1 MSVQRDLSE
10 AAPLLGLGGL
20 VVFAIVGVVAR
31 LPPDPALSI
40 SAAVVVFAA
49 GLLMVRLRPRGA
61 QSLGLLV
68 GLATAGVVTIGGG
81 RSSNVGW
88 FAVCILAA
96 WSLLAGGGRIG
107 AAYWCASIALFAGE
121 WVWANP
127 DPGWGAWIAGVS
139 FSAGAAALVA
149 HERLLLSELRAAQAG
164 LAERSRVQ
172 ERGRIARE
180 LHDVIAHS
188 LTVSLLHIS
197 SARLAIEHDPRDA
210 SRSLAEAE
218 RLARESLDEVR
229 SIMGLLRLAENSPTA
244 PPVPGIASIPELV
257 QRFRAAGANI
267 DLDMHAELVRLPA
280 TTGATAYRILQ
291 EALTNTVKHARAA
304 AVTVSLS
311 DHGDQLELVVHSA
324 GPPGHGHG
332 MGLSTM
338 AERAQAL
345 GGSCQAEP
353 SRGGWQV
360 RACLPAIP
368 PRGGEASR
376 ATTVPGPTPGAR
388 GG

>member
-1 MSVQRDLSE
+1 MSVQRDLNDT
-10 AAPLLGLGGL
+10 APRLGLGAL
-20 VVFAIVGVVAR
+20 MAFAIVGGVTR
-31 LPPDPALSI
+31 LPQDPALSI
-40 SAAVVVFAA
+40 PATAVVLAA
-49 GLLMVRLRPRGA
+49 GFLMERLRPRRA
-61 QSLGLLV
+61 PSLGLLL
-68 GLATAGVVTIGGG
+68 GLISAGVVVIGGG

-96 WSLLAGGGRIG
+96 WSLLAGGRRFG
-107 AAYWCASIALFAGE
+107 AAYWIVSIALFAGE
-121 WVWANP
+121 WGWANP

-149 HERLLLSELRAAQAG
+149 HERLLLSELRAAQAA

-172 ERGRIARE
+172 ERERIARE

-197 SARLAIEHDPRDA
+197 SARLAIEHDPADA
-210 SRSLAEAE
+210 TRSVAEAE

-229 SIMGLLRLAENSPTA
+229 SIMGLLRTADDSALA
-244 PPVPGIASIPELV
+244 PPVPGIGSIPELV

-267 DLDMHAELVRLPA
+267 DLDLHNELERLPT

-291 EALTNTVKHARAA
+291 EALTNAVKHAHAA

-338 AERAQAL
+338 AERAEAL
-345 GGSCQAEP
+345 GGSCQAKP

-368 PRGGEASR
+368 PRGAEASP
-376 ATTVPGPTPGAR
+376 APMVPGPTPGPYGR
-388 GG
+388 